1 MQADAFC
8 EERLITVRELA
19 DVCAVSSVE
28 HAIAAQGQPALAFDA
43 RGDEAA
49 AERRDERTG
58 RLSSRERLSLLLVG
72 GAFVGT
78 AVLLGALIHA
88 QQHPGPAVIAL
99 YILVYALISRIEFET
114 FTGASIPTE
123 LVLVPML
130 FVLPLDLVAPAV
142 AAGLMLGS
150 LVDWRRGTMT
160 LARAALSLISSW
172 HVVGPVVVLWLTD
185 SRVIT
190 WSDWPIYCS
199 ALLAQFG
206 VEIAAVTAAERIA
219 RGTRVRDLAPHV
231 ARTQIVDAAL
241 APVGLLLAYAAQSEP
256 YTVILI
262 MPLVW
267 LLNVFARER
276 RVRIDNALELSAAYR
291 GTAFLLGDVVEAD
304 DAYTGQHSRE
314 VVFLSLEVAD
324 RLGLSEQERRET
336 EFVALLHDVGKIRV
350 PSEIINKPG
359 ALTPDERR
367 LVERHTIDGQEM
379 LEQVG
384 GLLGGVGRIVRSCHE
399 RWDGHGYPDGLAGEE
414 IPRIARIVACC
425 DAYSA
430 MVSDRSYRQALPR
443 EVAIAE
449 LRKHAG
455 SQFEPA
461 VTEALIAAI
470 EDTTAYKLI

>member
-1 MQADAFC
+1 
-8 EERLITVRELA
+8 
-19 DVCAVSSVE
+19 
-28 HAIAAQGQPALAFDA
+28 
-43 RGDEAA
+43 
-49 AERRDERTG
+49 
-58 RLSSRERLSLLLVG
+58 
-72 GAFVGT
+72 
-78 AVLLGALIHA
+78 
-88 QQHPGPAVIAL
+88 
-99 YILVYALISRIEFET
+99 
-114 FTGASIPTE
+114 
-123 LVLVPML
+123 
-130 FVLPLDLVAPAV
+130 
-142 AAGLMLGS
+142 
-150 LVDWRRGTMT
+150 
-160 LARAALSLISSW
+160 
-172 HVVGPVVVLWLTD
+172 VVLWLTD

-304 DAYTGQHSRE
+304 DAYTGQHSRD
-314 VVFLSLEVAD
+314 VVFLSLAVAD

-443 EVAIAE
+443 EVAISE
-449 LRKHAG
+449 LREHAG
-455 SQFEPA
+455 SQFEPV

-470 EDTTAYKLI
+470 EDTTAHKLI